1 MFFKFCEDRV
11 TTISSAAATALAP
24 ILLKFHNDPQQMRA
38 IIKIVKNN
46 FRFGDVATFKRRQLF
61 VIMCEH
67 VMNQAPEIFQEHFIH
82 DFLSLVSDKVP
93 NVRISVARTLRNH
106 FKTINGAFVSDPLV
120 VQAIRVL
127 KHDKD
132 PEVRN
137 FAIEIQ
143 NLHDFDDTSSTYS
156 GTSGNTDYTEAFNE
170 TLNKSQRN
178 STSTDGETTQMEEE
192 IIKAS
197 GINIL
202 RAAEKQAEKMAK
214 MKPEVVKLGS
224 LSNVEKREK
233 EQKGEAEELSQKLSE
248 LSEEEQKAL
257 SEQIDGDD
265 PFGGLDKAETIKEED
280 MVEYNVGAAEDE
292 EDK

>member
-1 MFFKFCEDRV
+1 
-11 TTISSAAATALAP
+11 
-24 ILLKFHNDPQQMRA
+24 
-38 IIKIVKNN
+38 
-46 FRFGDVATFKRRQLF
+46 
-61 VIMCEH
+61 
-67 VMNQAPEIFQEHFIH
+67 
-82 DFLSLVSDKVP
+82 
-93 NVRISVARTLRNH
+93 
-106 FKTINGAFVSDPLV
+106 
-120 VQAIRVL
+120 
-127 KHDKD
+127 
-132 PEVRN
+132 
-137 FAIEIQ
+137 
-143 NLHDFDDTSSTYS
+143 
-156 GTSGNTDYTEAFNE
+156 
-170 TLNKSQRN
+170 
-178 STSTDGETTQMEEE
+178 MEEE